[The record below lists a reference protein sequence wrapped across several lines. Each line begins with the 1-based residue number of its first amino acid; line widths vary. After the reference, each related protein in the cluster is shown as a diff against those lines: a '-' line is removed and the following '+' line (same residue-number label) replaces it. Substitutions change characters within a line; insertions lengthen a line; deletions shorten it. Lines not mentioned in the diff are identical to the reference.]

1 MHADATVRA
10 VAAEVLRRIL
20 RGLPGRRNE
29 VIVGMAAFAAKISD
43 EYAEVT
49 VRAYCIQLEKHIR
62 KM

>member
-43 EYAEVT
+43 EYAEVA
-49 VRAYCIQLEKHIR
+49 VSIHCIRLENHVR